1 MRSAQSLFQYD
12 ERDGGTGGGFHAGAE
27 EEAGV
32 GRLIVGDVL
41 PGDGEAILRVM
52 HERVEAMLGGD
63 RRGENAELLVVGGA
77 ENDFFAPVA
86 EEVDAESGVEPL
98 PRGSPKTAGSTR

>member
-1 MRSAQSLFQYD
+1 M
-12 ERDGGTGGGFHAGAE
+12 GTGGGFHAGAE

-32 GRLIVGDVL
+32 GRLIVGHVL

-52 HERVEAMLGGD
+52 HERVEAVLGGD
-63 RRGENAELLVVGGA
+63 RRGKNAELLVVGSA

-86 EEVDAESGVEPL
+86 EEVDAESGGGFGAIVGGASFGGEQRILGFLFPI
-98 PRGSPKTAGSTR
+98 PF